1 MKVYT
6 TKLKYLIKREKYI
19 QIAYLEYRDIQ
30 NMYFH
35 IQFVSTNIEEGIRES
50 IHSYYRKSYVNI
62 CKKRK
67 QNYSQVIGTS
77 IHDELKSKKRLREI
91 QICSKIKSTDKH
103 QCIKQK
109 RRKQSNRK

>member
-6 TKLKYLIKREKYI
+6 TKFKYLIKRKKYT

-35 IQFVSTNIEEGIRES
+35 IQFVSANIEEGIRES
-50 IHSYYRKSYVNI
+50 IYFYYRKSSANI

-67 QNYSQVIGTS
+67 QNYSQVIGTP
-77 IHDELKSKKRLREI
+77 IHDELKSKNRLRNI

-103 QCIKQK
+103 YFIKQK